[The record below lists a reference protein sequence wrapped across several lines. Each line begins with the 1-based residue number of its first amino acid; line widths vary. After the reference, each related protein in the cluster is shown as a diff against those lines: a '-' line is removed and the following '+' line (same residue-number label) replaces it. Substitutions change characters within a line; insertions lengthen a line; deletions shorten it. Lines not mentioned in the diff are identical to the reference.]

1 MLVIGYHCGMGAV
14 ASGAVLLALF
24 LIIVAGLVWQGSRR
38 SVVTDRA
45 EYVVPEA
52 AEFVYE
58 RLSDRALRGLDPEL
72 VRNVLEWNL
81 DYTQVIGPRELGH
94 PPVIGGGD
102 GIEHVMERAG
112 TAGIAIEPLDIA
124 EIMAIETDYLL
135 SIGAIGSPVEEGPA

>member
-1 MLVIGYHCGMGAV
+1 MGAV
-14 ASGAVLLALF
+14 AVGAVLLALF
-24 LIIVAGLVWQGSRR
+24 LIVVAGFVWQGSRH

-58 RLSDRALRGLDPEL
+58 RLSERALGGLEPEI
-72 VRNVLEWNL
+72 VRRVLEWNL
-81 DYTQVIGPRELGH
+81 HYTQVIGPRELDR

-102 GIEHVMERAG
+102 GIEYVMERARAVG
-112 TAGIAIEPLDIA
+112 VALDPLDIA

>member
-1 MLVIGYHCGMGAV
+1 MGAV

-24 LIIVAGLVWQGSRR
+24 LIIVAGLVWQGSRN
-38 SVVTDRA
+38 SIVTDRA

-58 RLSDRALRGLDPEL
+58 RLSDRALRGLDPET
-72 VRNVLEWNL
+72 VRRVLEWNL
-81 DYTQVIGPRELGH
+81 HFTQVIGPRDLDRPLG
-94 PPVIGGGD
+94 IGGGA
-102 GIEHVMERAG
+102 GIEYVLERAG
-112 TAGIAIEPLDIA
+112 AAGVAVEPLDIA

>member
-1 MLVIGYHCGMGAV
+1 MGAV

-24 LIIVAGLVWQGSRR
+24 LIIVAGLVWQGSRH

-45 EYVVPEA
+45 EYAVPEA

-58 RLSDRALRGLDPEL
+58 RLSDRALRGLDPDI
-72 VRNVLEWNL
+72 VRDVLEWNL
-81 DYTQVIGPRELGH
+81 HYTQVIAPRELDR
-94 PPVIGGGD
+94 PAVIGGGE
-102 GIEHVMERAG
+102 GIEYVMEKAG
-112 TAGIAIEPLDIA
+112 AAGVVIEPLDIA

>member
-1 MLVIGYHCGMGAV
+1 MGAV

-58 RLSDRALRGLDPEL
+58 RLSDRALGGLDPEM
-72 VRNVLEWNL
+72 VRDVLEWNL
-81 DYTQVIGPRELGH
+81 HYTQVIAPRESDR

-102 GIEHVMERAG
+102 GIEYVMEKAAAAG
-112 TAGIAIEPLDIA
+112 VAVEPLDIA